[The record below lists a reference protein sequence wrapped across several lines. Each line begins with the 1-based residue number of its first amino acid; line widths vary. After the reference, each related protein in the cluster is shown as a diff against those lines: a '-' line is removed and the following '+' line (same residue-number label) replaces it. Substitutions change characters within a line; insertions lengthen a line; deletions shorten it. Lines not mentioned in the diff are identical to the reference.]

1 MLPILIGNRHKK
13 MFMYLLYKIQD
24 HKPNTFMYLPI
35 LDNILG
41 DSFLTLNVLTTVI
54 FILFK
59 SDDL

>member
-24 HKPNTFMYLPI
+24 HNPNTFMPI